1 MGPLSFTEV
10 AIIFFVA
17 LLVFGP
23 RKLPEIGRTLGKGLR
38 EFRKASDEL
47 KHTWTEQMRDAEEPI
62 RDIKKTLQDAK
73 TDVEASV
80 SAEDTEDTE
89 ESTSTSTEPQQES
102 TPATITD
109 ESPASPEESRPEGHA
124 N

>member
-47 KHTWTEQMRDAEEPI
+47 KHTWTEQMRDAEEPV
-62 RDIKKTLQDAK
+62 RDIKKTLQDVK

-80 SAEDTEDTE
+80 SPEDTE

-102 TPATITD
+102 TPATTITE
-109 ESPASPEESRPEGHA
+109 ESPASPEESRPDGHA

>member
-47 KHTWTEQMRDAEEPI
+47 KHTWTEQMREAEEPI
-62 RDIKKTLQDAK
+62 RDIKQTFQDVK
-73 TDVEASV
+73 TDVEAS
-80 SAEDTEDTE
+80 ATLEDSVEPPA
-89 ESTSTSTEPQQES
+89 STEPPQES
-102 TPATITD
+102 TAAAITETE
-109 ESPASPEESRPEGHA
+109 ESPASPEESRPEGHG